1 MKIVKPAS
9 TIETI
14 NEQDIISL
22 ENDFLKRYYTAPP
35 KTSPLRRLFK
45 MCKGYHG
52 KLLLSAIFCALQLSA
67 TLYIP
72 IAAANVID
80 ALTYNAPD
88 SLQKIVINICIALSL
103 LFINYPLQRIYM
115 RNRDDAARSIEA
127 ALRGAIVTKLQHLTI
142 QFNKEMESGRIHSK
156 IMRDVDSIR
165 ALISNLLTVG
175 VHIVVNLA
183 VVVGVLIYKGNYQII
198 LFFAVCGPLAVFIAR
213 SFKKRIK
220 QTSRQYRRSVEETNA
235 RVVDMVDLIP
245 VTKAHALENIEIEKM
260 THQISSTARK
270 GFELDNVSNRFM
282 VVNWL
287 VMQIFQL
294 LCLALTAYLAFKGIM
309 SVGDL
314 VLYQNYFEK
323 FVSYINQITNLIP
336 TLAAGSEAV
345 NSVGEILGSDDV
357 ENDDNK
363 KHIGMLKGEYEF
375 KNVTFKYR
383 DGDRYILNGIN
394 MTISAGET
402 IALVGESGSGKSTII
417 NLVTGF
423 DFATGGTLTVDGN
436 DIKDIS
442 MGSYRKQ
449 IAVVLQNSILF
460 SGTIRDNITYG
471 SPNVSDEELARVI
484 KLSCLDSVINSL
496 PDGLDTIV
504 GEHGNKLSG
513 GQKQRI
519 SIARALIRN
528 PRVIIF
534 DEATS
539 ALDTVSEK
547 HIQTAIDNLSKDK
560 TTFIVAHRLSTVK
573 NADKIAVIKDGK
585 CVEFGTYNDLIEKHG
600 EFYKFRQL
608 QI

>member
-1 MKIVKPAS
+1 M
-9 TIETI
+9 
-14 NEQDIISL
+14 
-22 ENDFLKRYYTAPP
+22 
-35 KTSPLRRLFK
+35 
-45 MCKGYHG
+45 
-52 KLLLSAIFCALQLSA
+52 FC
-67 TLYIP
+67 
-72 IAAANVID
+72 
-80 ALTYNAPD
+80 
-88 SLQKIVINICIALSL
+88 
-103 LFINYPLQRIYM
+103 
-115 RNRDDAARSIEA
+115 
-127 ALRGAIVTKLQHLTI
+127 TK
-142 QFNKEMESGRIHSK
+142 
-156 IMRDVDSIR
+156 
-165 ALISNLLTVG
+165 
-175 VHIVVNLA
+175 
-183 VVVGVLIYKGNYQII
+183 
-198 LFFAVCGPLAVFIAR
+198 
-213 SFKKRIK
+213 
-220 QTSRQYRRSVEETNA
+220 
-235 RVVDMVDLIP
+235 
-245 VTKAHALENIEIEKM
+245 
-260 THQISSTARK
+260 
-270 GFELDNVSNRFM
+270 
-282 VVNWL
+282 
-287 VMQIFQL
+287 
-294 LCLALTAYLAFKGIM
+294 
-309 SVGDL
+309 
-314 VLYQNYFEK
+314 
-323 FVSYINQITNLIP
+323 SYINQITNLIP
-336 TLAAGSEAV
+336 TLASGSESI

-363 KHIGMLKGEYEF
+363 KHIGMLKGKYEF

-383 DGDRYILNGIN
+383 DGNRYILNGIN
-394 MTISAGET
+394 MTINAGET

-573 NADKIAVIKDGK
+573 NSDKIAVIKDGK